1 MRGRSHRQKPSDFH
15 VPCETP
21 NCKNYYNAMYKNATG
36 LCRPCEGRVKRERI
50 NKKRDKER

>member
-1 MRGRSHRQKPSDFH
+1 MRDKSHRQKPSDFH

-50 NKKRDKER
+50 KKKRDKEG